1 MYKKKQLFRN
11 TNANFEKE
19 ASAIEST
26 WAYIYG
32 TETKVTGRYRIR
44 ITKMSA
50 GELIAMGLAPVET
63 PEDFYGLQANL
74 DKWQELHGWLP
85 VLDWVGDPMASI
97 EKIERELGK
106 QFQSF
111 ITGIGIEEDFSF
123 ELPKPPKK
131 NTFKIPDPKKD
142 IEPEAIPEEPEVTP
156 DPSSDDDFDWL

>member
-50 GELIAMGLAPVET
+50 GELIAMGLAPAET

-142 IEPEAIPEEPEVTP
+142 AEPSIVPTEAESAPTAT
-156 DPSSDDDFDWL
+156 SDDDFDWL